1 MMVLVYITCS
11 NEEEAIKI
19 SEKLLKERIVA
30 CSNIIKNMKSMYWW
44 ENKIEKDEETILI
57 LKTVENKVDELI
69 KRVKKLHSYENPA
82 IIVLP
87 VLKTTESYLKWIE
100 NEIK

>member
-1 MMVLVYITCS
+1 MMVLIDITCS
-11 NEEEAIKI
+11 SEEEATKI
-19 SEKLLKERIVA
+19 AEKLLKERIVA

-57 LKTVENKVDELI
+57 LKTTECKVDELI
-69 KRVKKLHSYENPA
+69 KRVEKLHSYENPA

-87 VLKTTESYLKWIE
+87 VLKTTKSYLKWIE
-100 NEIK
+100 NEVK